1 MNNLDNLT
9 MPEIVQRSG
18 LRHIAFI
25 MDGNG
30 RWAKQRGLS
39 REEGHP
45 AGAEN
50 FRTIARYCRSIGIPT
65 CTVYAF
71 STENIKR
78 PMAEVNAI
86 LRLLMEYIKEA
97 EEDKEKDVSCRFIG
111 DPVALAP
118 EIGRRTAQLEKKT
131 AGRPFRL
138 NIALNYGGRA
148 EITHAVNEL
157 IKAGKYPVT
166 EEDIKAHLYTADCP
180 DPDLIVRTGS
190 EQRISNFLLWQCAY
204 AEFSYSDKLWPDYSP
219 ADVDEA
225 VRDFASRSRRWGGLD
240 QNS

>member
-1 MNNLDNLT
+1 MNNLDDLT

-30 RWAKQRGLS
+30 RWAKRRGLS
-39 REEGHP
+39 REAGHP

-50 FRTIARYCRSIGIPT
+50 FRKIVRYCRSIGIPC

-78 PMAEVNAI
+78 PAVEVNAI
-86 LRLLMEYIKEA
+86 FRLLLQYITEA
-97 EEDKEKDVSCRFIG
+97 EDEQDVEFRFIG
-111 DPVALAP
+111 DPAALTP
-118 EIGRRTAQLEKKT
+118 EIGRKTAELEKKT

-166 EEDIKAHLYTADCP
+166 EEDINAQLYTAGCP

-204 AEFSYSDKLWPDYSP
+204 AEFSYSDKLWPDYGT
-219 ADVDEA
+219 ADVDDA
-225 VRDFASRSRRWGGLD
+225 IRDFASRSRRWGGLD